1 MVDKTVFKVLIRKQF
16 QFQLPDQQ
24 VSEKELPAV
33 WLHPLTF
40 EPIGVDLLDEVGV
53 DVSSYEPGLSDDVP
67 QHRDVVVDTWGRQ
80 GSRQIHISSNTHR
93 VAWWPSG

>member
-1 MVDKTVFKVLIRKQF
+1 MVDETVFKVLIRKPV

-24 VSEKELPAV
+24 VSGKEQPAV
-33 WLHPLTF
+33 WLHLLTF

-53 DVSSYEPGLSDDVP
+53 DVSSNEPGLCDDVP

-80 GSRQIHISSNTHR
+80 GSRQLQL
-93 VAWWPSG
+93 

>member
-1 MVDKTVFKVLIRKQF
+1 MLVVDKTVFEVLIRKQF
-16 QFQLPDQQ
+16 QLPNQQ
-24 VSEKELPAV
+24 VSGKELPAV

-53 DVSSYEPGLSDDVP
+53 DVSGYEPGLCDDVP
-67 QHRDVVVDTWGRQ
+67 QHWDVVVDTWGRQ

-93 VAWWPSG
+93 NTSFT